1 MLPPDP
7 FETVAAVHVWAR
19 GAVHVLITE
28 RMSAMTELT
37 TSSRSLRSMPFN
49 REYHDVS
56 VEDVRRVHE
65 AALAILERTGVR
77 VPGRQRLS
85 RMADA
90 GCIVDFEAERVRMPP
105 EFVQAMVDLA
115 PAHFELGARDPALAL
130 HLDGNQ
136 GWLCT
141 DGCPAYV
148 VDLDSGERRYS
159 TIDDLAQ
166 ITRLADALPE
176 IGLLG
181 TPVSGGDAPSR
192 VRPLY
197 EVRTQLGVTTKHIN
211 NGTAVDG
218 PNARGVLEMCRAIVG
233 SSEAL
238 RERSPVSGFQC
249 CISPLLWDEGAL
261 EAMAAYAE
269 AGVPVGICSFPI
281 ACATG
286 PATTAGTMALAHAE
300 IVSGIAILQTMVPGA
315 KVFYANYASTM
326 DLVSGDLNAAWGPD
340 DMHIGSAQLSRHL
353 EVPNMASFASPG
365 AKYPDWHAGVQDGFT
380 ALSQALMP
388 TDMVCGAGGLFNAG
402 VCSLPALLLDC
413 ELWEEACRWAEGC
426 TIDDEHFA
434 LDVIDEVGPGGHF
447 LASQHTRDHM
457 RDQWRSRYLDQG
469 SWEAWEEAGRPDPV
483 VAATAE
489 VRRILA
495 EHEPE
500 PLDEALAA
508 ELDAIVASYERQA
521 VDDDE

>member
-1 MLPPDP
+1 
-7 FETVAAVHVWAR
+7 
-19 GAVHVLITE
+19 
-28 RMSAMTELT
+28 
-37 TSSRSLRSMPFN
+37 MPFT
-49 REYHDVS
+49 REYPTLPL
-56 VEDVRRVHE
+56 EDLQKMHE
-65 AALAILERTGVR
+65 AALAILERTGVHL
-77 VPGRQRLS
+77 PNEELLG
-85 RMADA
+85 RMADE
-90 GCIVDFEAERVRMPP
+90 GCTVDFEGKRVRMPA
-105 EFVQAMVDLA
+105 EFVQAKVDLA
-115 PAHFELGARDPALAL
+115 PAHFELGARDPALDL
-130 HLDGNQ
+130 SLDGKQ
-136 GWLCT
+136 GWLST

-148 VDLDSGERRYS
+148 MDLDSGERRYS
-159 TIDDLAQ
+159 TIDDLSQ

-176 IGLLG
+176 IGFLG
-181 TPVSGGDAPSR
+181 TPVSGGDAPPR
-192 VRPLY
+192 VRPLH

-218 PNARGVLEMCRAIVG
+218 INARGVLEMCRAIVG

-238 RERSPVSGFQC
+238 RDRSPVSGFQC

-269 AGVPVGICSFPI
+269 SGVPVSICSFPI
-281 ACATG
+281 ASATG
-286 PATTAGTMALAHAE
+286 PATVAGVYTLGHAE
-300 IVSGIAILQTMVPGA
+300 ILSGIAIMQMMSPGA
-315 KVFYANYASTM
+315 KVMYVNYASTM
-326 DLVSGDLNAAWGPD
+326 DMVSGSLNAAWGPD
-340 DMHIGSAQLSRHL
+340 DMQIDTSQLARHIQ
-353 EVPNMASFASPG
+353 VPVIAAFSSPG

-380 ALSQALMP
+380 ALRRALMP
-388 TDMVCGAGGLFNAG
+388 ADLVSGAGGLFTAG
-402 VCSLPALLLDC
+402 TCSLPALLLDC

-426 TIDDEHFA
+426 QIDDEHFA

-457 RDQWRSRYLDQG
+457 HDQWRSRYLDQG

-489 VRRILA
+489 VRRILS